1 MKLFFTIV
9 YKRII
14 TLTMIIQD
22 HPLVEYP
29 LQKTV
34 LLHLTVMEF
43 YKTKIAFLAIISNWL
58 YLLDMDE

>member
-29 LQKTV
+29 LSFTIIDNNLENNEEKNDTKNSKEGNMKT
-34 LLHLTVMEF
+34 F
-43 YKTKIAFLAIISNWL
+43 F
-58 YLLDMDE
+58 